1 VGTHGDDND
10 ERHQTEGSTEGY
22 APAIAGGSWRR
33 IEVVLIEAFIDRV
46 DNPRGATGAV

>member
-1 VGTHGDDND
+1 VGTHGGDND